1 MVTLTTGCSASAQP
15 TPLATRIGAPDNAR
29 DFGDVLVW
37 PANPDSPDHYLFL
50 PTSLSVAQNMVEA
63 PNVGMF
69 DAGGVGFF
77 FATVTWQLT
86 PERQELLRRQLTVDD
101 APPPHL
107 SLVPVNVA
115 AAKVITLA
123 DDGTQT
129 VIREQLPSPHPPY
142 TAMLQFAA
150 DPAARPLIMSA
161 LEGRSKRLLV
171 CYDVSRTAHEER
183 RFTLTGQ
190 FPASAATDTLE
201 DALARGDLSLTPEPD
216 SADLRAQVLAQAAAV
231 QLLNRGNT
239 TVEVTLSI
247 PHRFDF
253 QISLDVGRRMAAH
266 QPIHDPLPPE

>member
-15 TPLATRIGAPDNAR
+15 TPLATRIGAPDDAR
-29 DFGDVLVW
+29 DFGDVLAW
-37 PANPDSPDHYLFL
+37 PAHPDSPGHYLFL

-69 DAGGVGFF
+69 DAGGMGFF
-77 FATVTWQLT
+77 YATVTWQLT
-86 PERQELLRRQLTVDD
+86 PERQELLRRQLTQDD
-101 APPPHL
+101 TPPPHL
-107 SLVPVNVA
+107 SLVPVTVT
-115 AAKVITLA
+115 AAKIITVA
-123 DDGTQT
+123 DDGTEA
-129 VIREQLPSPHPPY
+129 VIREQVPSPHPPY

-161 LEGRSKRLLV
+161 LEGRSKHLLV
-171 CYDVSRTAHEER
+171 RYEVSRTTHEER
-183 RFTLTGQ
+183 TFTLTGR
-190 FPASAATDTLE
+190 FPTNASSDALG
-201 DALARGDLSLTPEPD
+201 DALARGDLTLTPEPD

-231 QLLNRGNT
+231 QLLQRGNT

-266 QPIHDPLPPE
+266 RPIHDPLPPE